1 MNFNKLFLI
10 CNNNKKFDN
19 WTLKFKKQLTGLAL
33 DHFNQG
39 WIDVKQGNYLA
50 RAIFV
55 CYWEIY
61 SNGNLAKVSPAI
73 TQASL
78 IHLMHRFLEQ
88 GKRQEVEVVQH
99 MMTNFLR
106 LLSVVDDSGEEE

>member
-19 WTLKFKKQLTGLAL
+19 WTLQYKKNLDGLAL

-39 WIDVKQGNYLA
+39 WVDVKQGNYLA

-88 GKRQEVEVVQH
+88 ERYEEVEVVQQ
-99 MMTNFLR
+99 MISNFLR
-106 LLSVVDDSGEEE
+106 LLTVVDTKEEEE